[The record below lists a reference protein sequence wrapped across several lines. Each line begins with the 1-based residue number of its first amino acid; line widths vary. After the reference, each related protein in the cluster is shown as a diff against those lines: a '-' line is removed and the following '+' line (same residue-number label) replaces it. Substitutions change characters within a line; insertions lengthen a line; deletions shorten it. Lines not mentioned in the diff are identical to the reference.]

1 MEKGLVLPYLS
12 KNHFQEFERQID
24 KLGIFW
30 IGNDS
35 LKRIELIY
43 NLHKNELTNKDIC
56 KYYSLRKLKTFRT
69 QKEYTPKSIWVTLQ
83 KYKKRLQR
91 NKDKIMF
98 IKESMYIEKFCK
110 ENK

>member
-12 KNHFQEFERQID
+12 KNDFQEFERQID

-56 KYYSLRKLKTFRT
+56 KY
-69 QKEYTPKSIWVTLQ
+69 
-83 KYKKRLQR
+83 
-91 NKDKIMF
+91 
-98 IKESMYIEKFCK
+98 
-110 ENK
+110 